1 MAGMLRYP
9 DEQKFQ
15 EMLAKSHAKVHQP
28 RIVRPLDGPGTRV
41 ATPAEKMPRKAPVK
55 AVVKPAKP
63 PSEIEQQ
70 FAAQIAEAGLP
81 SPAREYPFLRGR
93 AHRLDFA
100 WPDHRINGMQV
111 GVEVQGMVHR
121 VKGRFSADIE
131 KRALG
136 LLQNWM
142 ILEVGGEQ
150 IRNGKAIEWLKELFA
165 KATKGSGK

>member
-1 MAGMLRYP
+1 MAGMLRFN
-9 DEQKFQ
+9 DEKALQ
-15 EMLAKSHAKVHQP
+15 ELLARSHVKVHHA

-41 ATPAEKMPRKAPVK
+41 ATPAEKMPRKAP
-55 AVVKPAKP
+55 KPPKP
-63 PSEIEQQ
+63 PSELEIL
-70 FAAQIAEAGLP
+70 FAAQIVEAGLP

-100 WPDHRINGMQV
+100 WPDYRVNGMQL

-121 VKGRFSADIE
+121 VKGRFSADLE

-150 IRNGKAIEWLKELFA
+150 IRNGKAIEWLKELFEKVGRER
-165 KATKGSGK
+165 KATA